1 MAPTDTT
8 IIIIVITAMTNKGL
22 HAKREMR
29 ALATLQPMVCST
41 AARVGSA
48 AFRTDRATTHH
59 DTQYAR
65 LFRS

>member
-1 MAPTDTT
+1 
-8 IIIIVITAMTNKGL
+8 MTNKGL
-22 HAKREMR
+22 HAKREKR